1 MFKRKIPLAW
11 LQLSREKARMLVAI
25 AGIAF
30 ADVLMFLQLGIR
42 EALFD
47 GAVQLHNSL
56 EGEIVLVSS
65 RYKALISLDQF
76 SQRRLYQALGFTGVQ
91 SVSPIYLG
99 FIPWKNPDN
108 QETWNIFAIGFS
120 PEERVVNLPG
130 VQENLNSLREPDTV
144 LFDRGSRQEFGTI
157 VEQFTANNQVS
168 TELNNRKINV
178 VGLFRLGTSFGVNG
192 NIITSDVNFI
202 RLLGTNRRQQGLIDF
217 GLIKLE
223 PEADINWVIANLK
236 ANLPN
241 DVKVLSKQE
250 FIANEKSFWNTST
263 PVGFTFTLGA
273 VIGFIVGAVIVYQ
286 ILYSDVSDHLP
297 EYATLKAIGFKNH
310 YLLMIVFQEA
320 LILAAIGFIPGLAI
334 SQGLYMI
341 TRQATLLPI
350 MMTIDR
356 AIFIFILTT
365 LMCSIS
371 ASIAMRK
378 LQDADP
384 ADIF

>member
-91 SVSPIYLG
+91 SVSPIYLDSV
-99 FIPWKNPDN
+99 PWKNPDN
-108 QETWNIFAIGFS
+108 QQTWAIFAIGFN
-120 PEERVVNLPG
+120 PEEKVVNLPG
-130 VQENLNSLREPDTV
+130 VEENLNLLREPETV

-157 VEQFTANNQVS
+157 VSQFEGKKQVT
-168 TELNNRKINV
+168 TELNNRQVNV
-178 VGLFRLGTSFGVNG
+178 VGLFRLGTSFGING
-192 NIITSDVNFI
+192 NIVTSDVNFL
-202 RLLGTNRRQQGLIDF
+202 RLFANKRRQQGLIDF

-223 PEADINWVIANLK
+223 PGVDVNWVIANLR
-236 ANLPN
+236 ANLPT

-250 FIANEKSFWNTST
+250 LIAQEKSFWNTST
-263 PVGFTFTLGA
+263 PVGFIFTLGA
-273 VIGFIVGAVIVYQ
+273 IIGFIVGAVIVYQ

-297 EYATLKAIGFKNH
+297 EYATLKAIGFKNR
-310 YLLMIVFQEA
+310 YLLVIVFQEA
-320 LILAAIGFIPGLAI
+320 LILAAIGFIPGIAI

-350 MMTIDR
+350 MMTLDR

-378 LQDADP
+378 LQAADP

>member
-1 MFKRKIPLAW
+1 MWKRKIPVAW
-11 LQLSREKARMLVAI
+11 LQLSREKARMAVAI

-47 GAVQLHNSL
+47 GAVQFHNSL
-56 EGEIVLVSS
+56 EGEIILVSS
-65 RYKALISLDQF
+65 KYKALISLDQF
-76 SQRRLYQALGFTGVQ
+76 SQRRLYQALGFTGVK
-91 SVSPIYLG
+91 SVSPIYLDS
-99 FIPWKNPDN
+99 IPWKNPDN
-108 QETWNIFAIGFS
+108 QESWRIFAIGFN
-120 PEERVVNLPG
+120 PEEKVVNLPG
-130 VQENLNSLREPDTV
+130 VKENLNSLQEPDTV
-144 LFDRGSRQEFGTI
+144 LFDRGSRKEFGNI
-157 VEQFTANNQVS
+157 VNQVKNNNQLT

-178 VGLFRLGTSFGVNG
+178 VGLFTLGTSFGING
-192 NIITSDVNFI
+192 NIITSDVNFL
-202 RLLGTNRRQQGLIDF
+202 RLFGNQRRQQGLIDF

-223 PEADINWVIANLK
+223 DNADLYWVLENLK
-236 ANLPN
+236 ARLPN

-250 FIANEKSFWNTST
+250 FVAQEKSFWNTST

-273 VIGFIVGAVIVYQ
+273 IIGFVVGAVIVYQ

-297 EYATLKAIGFKNH
+297 EYATLKAIGFKNR
-310 YLLMIVFQEA
+310 YLLIMVFQEA

-334 SQGLYMI
+334 SQGLYLI

-350 MMTIDR
+350 MMTLDR

-371 ASIAMRK
+371 ALVAIQK
-378 LQDADP
+378 LQAADP
-384 ADIF
+384 ADVF

>member
-157 VEQFTANNQVS
+157 VDQFTANNQVT

-236 ANLPN
+236 AHLPN

-297 EYATLKAIGFKNH
+297 EYATLKAIGFKNR

-356 AIFIFILTT
+356 AIFIFVLTT

>member
-1 MFKRKIPLAW
+1 MWKRKIPLAW
-11 LQLSREKARMLVAI
+11 LQLSREKARIGVAI

-91 SVSPIYLG
+91 SVSPIYLDS
-99 FIPWKNPDN
+99 IPWKNPDN
-108 QETWNIFAIGFS
+108 QQTWRIFAIGFN
-120 PEERVVNLPG
+120 PEEKVVNLPG
-130 VQENLNSLREPDTV
+130 VQENLNYLREADTV
-144 LFDRGSRQEFGTI
+144 LFDQGSRKEFGMITSRF
-157 VEQFTANNQVS
+157 EKNNEVN
-168 TELNNRKINV
+168 TELNNRQINV
-178 VGLFRLGTSFGVNG
+178 VGLFRLGTSFGING
-192 NIITSDVNFI
+192 NIITSDVNFL
-202 RLLGTNRRQQGLIDF
+202 RLLGKRRERGLIDF

-223 PEADINWVIANLK
+223 PGADLDWVMANLK

-241 DVKVLSKQE
+241 DVQVLSKQE
-250 FIANEKSFWNTST
+250 FMAQEKSFWNTST

-273 VIGFIVGAVIVYQ
+273 IIGFVVGAVIVYQ

-297 EYATLKAIGFKNH
+297 EYATLKAIGFKNS
-310 YLLMIVFQEA
+310 YLLVIVFQEA
-320 LILAAIGFIPGLAI
+320 LILAAIGFIPGFAI
-334 SQGLYMI
+334 SQGLYLM

-350 MMTIDR
+350 IMTVDR
-356 AIFIFILTT
+356 AVFIFILTT

-371 ASIAMRK
+371 ALIAMQK
-378 LQDADP
+378 LQSADP
-384 ADIF
+384 ADVF

>member
-76 SQRRLYQALGFTGVQ
+76 SQRRLYQAQGFTGVQ

-130 VQENLNSLREPDTV
+130 VQEHLNSLREADTV
-144 LFDRGSRQEFGTI
+144 LFDRGSRQEFGMI
-157 VEQFTANNQVS
+157 VDQFTANNQVT

-297 EYATLKAIGFKNH
+297 EYATLKAIGFKNR

>member
-1 MFKRKIPLAW
+1 MKRKIPLAW

-65 RYKALISLDQF
+65 RYKSLFSQQRF
-76 SQRRLYQALGFTGVQ
+76 SQRRLYQAMGFTGVQ
-91 SVSPIYLG
+91 SVSPIYVDPL
-99 FIPWKNPDN
+99 PWKNPDN
-108 QETWNIFAIGFS
+108 QETWNIYVIAFN
-120 PEERVVNLPG
+120 PEEKVLNLAG
-130 VQENLNSLREPDTV
+130 VQENLTKLREPDTV
-144 LFDRGSRQEFGTI
+144 LFDLGSRKEFGQI
-157 VEQFTANNQVS
+157 VSKFQTSDTFT
-168 TELNNRKINV
+168 TEINNRQIKT
-178 VGLFRLGTSFGVNG
+178 VGLFKLGTSFGING
-192 NIITSDVNFI
+192 NLITSDVNFF
-202 RLLGTNRRQQGLIDF
+202 RLFNQRREPGLIDL

-223 PEADINWVIANLK
+223 PGADINWVLANLK
-236 ANLPN
+236 ANLPDDIN
-241 DVKVLSKQE
+241 ILTKQE
-250 FIANEKSFWNTST
+250 FANQERSYWNSST

-273 VIGFIVGAVIVYQ
+273 IIGFMVGAVIVYQ

-297 EYATLKAIGFKNH
+297 EYATLKAIGFKNR
-310 YLLMIVFQEA
+310 YLLIIVFQEA

-350 MMTIDR
+350 MMTLER
-356 AIFIFILTT
+356 AVFIFMITT

-371 ASIAMRK
+371 ASLAIRK
-378 LQDADP
+378 LQAADP